1 MRAGRCGLSASGGP
15 LGDEERRRT
24 AKAATPDG
32 TANAPEEAMLNKYV
46 IPHLKL
52 GEKLGYGTM
61 DTAKLKIARID
72 A

>member
-1 MRAGRCGLSASGGP
+1 
-15 LGDEERRRT
+15 
-24 AKAATPDG
+24 
-32 TANAPEEAMLNKYV
+32 MLNKYV